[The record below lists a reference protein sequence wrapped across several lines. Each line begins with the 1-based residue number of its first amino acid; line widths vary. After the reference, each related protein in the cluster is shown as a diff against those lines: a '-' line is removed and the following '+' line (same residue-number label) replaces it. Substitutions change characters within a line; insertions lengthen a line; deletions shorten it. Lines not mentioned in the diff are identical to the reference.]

1 MLRKGVKLLI
11 KKMVDYKKAL
21 VAILENT
28 LENVNAGNTNITEEE
43 ASVIIDHLTMLNK
56 GVATVSKAYACEH
69 VLHITSNKFDYLV
82 RKGIIPH
89 GRKRLGFK
97 EIDERVQYLQAMK
110 ERMSNTIQYPNNQ
123 NNSLWSA
130 IDSEIGSL
138 NDEQRNILFSDTK
151 YIQIDNQLKQ
161 LVQEALINSVKNVIE
176 QSPNGKELLTQQ
188 LNYIKSSKNAIV
200 AESNRKLELFEK
212 FQIAAKANPNLTY
225 KEFCESINK

>member
-82 RKGIIPH
+82 RKGWAIVICLV
-89 GRKRLGFK
+89 RRAIRLA
-97 EIDERVQYLQAMK
+97 R
-110 ERMSNTIQYPNNQ
+110 
-123 NNSLWSA
+123 
-130 IDSEIGSL
+130 
-138 NDEQRNILFSDTK
+138 LFSC
-151 YIQIDNQLKQ
+151 
-161 LVQEALINSVKNVIE
+161 
-176 QSPNGKELLTQQ
+176 
-188 LNYIKSSKNAIV
+188 NYGWKWGI
-200 AESNRKLELFEK
+200 
-212 FQIAAKANPNLTY
+212 LTY
-225 KEFCESINK
+225 IC